1 MSTASE
7 IQTMLDEIHRIESS
21 TVGIMGRSSE
31 LKNSH
36 QHNVTAAQKRRRMTI
51 Q

>member
-21 TVGIMGRSSE
+21 TVGISTLGGSQLIR
-31 LKNSH
+31 H
-36 QHNVTAAQKRRRMTI
+36 DDHTDDHARYR
-51 Q
+51 